1 VHRVWSAGLV
11 LVAVVVFVLAGYVL
25 VHDNG
30 VHRAGRI
37 PRQPAADTVS
47 APAPSSAGSSAPSR
61 PPPVVAF
68 VGDDWTSGVG
78 ASSPAKRFTSLVSAA
93 LNLDEKNFGV
103 AGSGYAKQG
112 NSGGGDYASRV
123 AAVVAA
129 QPALVVVSGGRNDV
143 TDNLGFAASRARRL
157 FEQLRKRLPGAIV
170 VVVSPFWGDSPATA
184 PLKQVAR
191 VVRLAAKGA
200 GASYLDVPDPI
211 LGHAKFMADAGH
223 PNNRGY
229 AAIAAALE
237 KRLPKF
243 VPR

>member
-1 VHRVWSAGLV
+1 M
-11 LVAVVVFVLAGYVL
+11 VAVVVFALAGYVL
-25 VHDNG
+25 VHDNA

-37 PRQPAADTVS
+37 PRQPAADTIS
-47 APAPSSAGSSAPSR
+47 APAPSSAGSSVPSG

-112 NSGGGDYASRV
+112 SSGGGDYASQV
-123 AAVVAA
+123 AAVAA
-129 QPALVVVSGGRNDV
+129 AHPAMVIVSGGRNDV
-143 TDNLGFAASRARRL
+143 TDNLAFAATRARRL
-157 FEQLRKRLPGAIV
+157 FQQLRLKLPDATIV
-170 VVVSPFWGDSPATA
+170 AVAPMWGDSPKTK
-184 PLKQVAR
+184 PLKQVAHL
-191 VVRLAAKGA
+191 VRLAAEHA
-200 GASYLDVPDPI
+200 GATYLNVPDPI
-211 LGHAKFMADAGH
+211 HGHPGFMADPGH
-223 PNNRGY
+223 PDDQGY